1 MAPTVKPEI
10 KAFFDEPTN
19 TISYLVADPTTGAAA
34 VVDPVLDFDVASGEA
49 DTRSAERIVTRAAE
63 QGWRIEFVLETH
75 AHADHL
81 SAAPYIKGRT
91 GAAIGR
97 DTT

>member
-1 MAPTVKPEI
+1 METAMLAAPIIE
-10 KAFFDEPTN
+10 AFFDEPTN

-63 QGWRIEFVLETH
+63 QVGGSSLCWRHTLTPITYRLHPT
-75 AHADHL
+75 
-81 SAAPYIKGRT
+81 
-91 GAAIGR
+91 
-97 DTT
+97 